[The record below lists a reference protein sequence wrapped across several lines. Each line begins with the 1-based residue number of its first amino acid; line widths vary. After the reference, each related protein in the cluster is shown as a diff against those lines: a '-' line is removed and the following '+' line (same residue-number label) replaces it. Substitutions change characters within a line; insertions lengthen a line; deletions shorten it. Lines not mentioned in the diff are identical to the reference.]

1 LLESMTAED
10 EDGTSGRHLAWISSL
25 YLSYS
30 PPSLSLLRSQSALR
44 KCKKLGVF
52 TLASNTGIKK
62 HGKKIKIALYFH
74 RTHVH
79 GSYVLQS
86 T

>member
-30 PPSLSLLRSQSALR
+30 PPSLSLLRSQSAPR

-52 TLASNTGIKK
+52 TLAS
-62 HGKKIKIALYFH
+62 
-74 RTHVH
+74 
-79 GSYVLQS
+79 S
-86 T
+86 TAINNMLRK

>member
-1 LLESMTAED
+1 MTAED

-30 PPSLSLLRSQSALR
+30 PPSLSLSRSQSAFR

-52 TLASNTGIKK
+52 ILTSNTAV
-62 HGKKIKIALYFH
+62 KKIW
-74 RTHVH
+74 
-79 GSYVLQS
+79 
-86 T
+86 